1 MPAEESKKRKESEEA
16 AEFRSLS
23 KPQESQES
31 PRSREILN
39 LSCCCVL
46 PHIEQRSTSE
56 MFYSTSLK
64 QQSYPDDPLDSI
76 ENSLPRRLSCRL
88 ASITRLECFL
98 FSRENESGRDHR
110 RHRLTA
116 LHFCAGP
123 QVENAFKIHSQM
135 VVRVTPMASKPA
147 QDAHQSCT
155 LALCAHK
162 II

>member
-1 MPAEESKKRKESEEA
+1 MAWSKPRPSRRVPLMPAEESKKRKESEEA

-98 FSRENESGRDHR
+98 FSRENESCGDLR
-110 RHRLTA
+110 RHCLTA
-116 LHFCAGP
+116 CTFALA
-123 QVENAFKIHSQM
+123 QM
-135 VVRVTPMASKPA
+135 LKALSRFTPK
-147 QDAHQSCT
+147 SCP
-155 LALCAHK
+155 K
-162 II
+162 

>member
-1 MPAEESKKRKESEEA
+1 MAWSKPRPSRRVPLMPAEEIKKRKESEEA

-98 FSRENESGRDHR
+98 FSRENESGGDQR
-110 RHRLTA
+110 RHCPMVCTSALTQMLKA
-116 LHFCAGP
+116 LSRFTPKQCP
-123 QVENAFKIHSQM
+123 QNN
-135 VVRVTPMASKPA
+135 RDLDR
-147 QDAHQSCT
+147 DA
-155 LALCAHK
+155 
-162 II
+162 